1 MIEALATFM
10 FTLVYVNQV
19 DEDTQFFPK
28 KDKHMNFLFTS
39 ISFGIFVLIAYP
51 ISGGCLNPAIGF
63 SICFV
68 DLFKTGG
75 GEKAALELG
84 VTFLG
89 KIPLE
94 AQVVQDG
101 DSGTPHVIGHP
112 GSPVA
117 KAMKEVTI
125 KILEQTI
132 KKEG

>member
-68 DLFKTGG
+68 DLFKTGSG
-75 GEKAALELG
+75 NEVKYVWIYLIFPLIGALLAIMVFECCY
-84 VTFLG
+84 
-89 KIPLE
+89 K
-94 AQVVQDG
+94 
-101 DSGTPHVIGHP
+101 
-112 GSPVA
+112 
-117 KAMKEVTI
+117 
-125 KILEQTI
+125 
-132 KKEG
+132 